1 MSQISRRLFFV
12 LLGALIPGVFGESS
26 EAATAKKPT
35 PTPTPKKPT
44 PTPTPKKPTPTPTP
58 KKSTPTPTTKKQT
71 TSPTPSNSSKTSPSS
86 RTTQGNIS
94 EGIVIA
100 QSSDLVLRQTKIFY
114 VKDAFGISTGYS
126 LTRTTRG
133 VVAFDTSCTHAGA
146 PTSLNG
152 LRLECPAHG
161 SIFDPES
168 GQVLRGPAITPL
180 RSYRTIESNGEI
192 RIIIS

>member
-35 PTPTPKKPT
+35 PS
-44 PTPTPKKPTPTPTP
+44 PTPKKPTPTPTP

-168 GQVLRGPAITPL
+168 GQVIRGPAITPL